1 MNLNVLNTLVDLAK
15 QQSKAAATDLA
26 KELAS
31 LNDAQGK
38 VHLLQNYLDDYR
50 LDLQQKMMMGML
62 ASQLHN
68 SQGFI
73 QQLELA
79 ISQQEKSVINFNYK
93 VDLAKKHWQECEKK
107 AMTIETLMKRAKS
120 KIALIE
126 AKLDQKNTDEFASR
140 KYAMQRLT

>member
-1 MNLNVLNTLVDLAK
+1 MNLNVLNTLFDLSK

-107 AMTIETLMKRAKS
+107 AMTFETLMKRAKS

>member
-79 ISQQEKSVINFNYK
+79 ISQQEKSVININYK

-107 AMTIETLMKRAKS
+107 AMTFETLMKRAKS